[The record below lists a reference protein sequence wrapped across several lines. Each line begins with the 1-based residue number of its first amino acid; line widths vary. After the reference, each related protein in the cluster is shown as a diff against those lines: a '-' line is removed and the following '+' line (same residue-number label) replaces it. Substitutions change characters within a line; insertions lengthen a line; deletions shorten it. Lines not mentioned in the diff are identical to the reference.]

1 MSSYENMTF
10 LNEYLK
16 SLYGCKVYKLAL
28 SADVTCPNRDGTLS
42 DKGCTFCSSGG
53 SGEFAANRL
62 IPISDQ
68 ISEAKKQVSQKIK
81 NGKYIAYFQSFS
93 NTYAPIPYLRK
104 IYYEAIQPK
113 DIVILSIGT
122 RPDCLSDDVISLLA
136 EVNHIKPVWVE
147 LGLQTIHEASSE
159 KINRCYPLS
168 VYDDAVSRLKAADID
183 VVTHVILG
191 LPGET
196 EEMMLE
202 TVKYVAGSGVFG
214 IKLHLLQILEGTAMA
229 EEYAK
234 GNVPVMTLSE
244 YADLIKKAVSLIP
257 DNIVIHRLT
266 GDGPKNILVAPSW
279 SGDKKKVLNT
289 LKQALNLP

>member
-81 NGKYIAYFQSFS
+81 NGSYIAYFQSFS

-214 IKLHLLQILEGTAMA
+214 IKLQLLQILEGTAMA

-289 LKQALNLP
+289 LKQALQM

>member
-159 KINRCYPLS
+159 RINRCYPLS

-214 IKLHLLQILEGTAMA
+214 IKLQLLQILEGTAMA

-279 SGDKKKVLNT
+279 SGNKKKVLNT
-289 LKQALNLP
+289 LKQALKLP

>member
-42 DKGCTFCSSGG
+42 DKGCSFCSSGG

-214 IKLHLLQILEGTAMA
+214 IKLQLLQILEGTAMA

-289 LKQALNLP
+289 LKQALQM

>member
-214 IKLHLLQILEGTAMA
+214 IKLQLLQILEGTAMA

-289 LKQALNLP
+289 LKQALQM

>member
-1 MSSYENMTF
+1 M
-10 LNEYLK
+10 
-16 SLYGCKVYKLAL
+16 
-28 SADVTCPNRDGTLS
+28 
-42 DKGCTFCSSGG
+42 
-53 SGEFAANRL
+53 
-62 IPISDQ
+62 
-68 ISEAKKQVSQKIK
+68 
-81 NGKYIAYFQSFS
+81 
-93 NTYAPIPYLRK
+93 
-104 IYYEAIQPK
+104 
-113 DIVILSIGT
+113 
-122 RPDCLSDDVISLLA
+122 
-136 EVNHIKPVWVE
+136 
-147 LGLQTIHEASSE
+147 
-159 KINRCYPLS
+159 
-168 VYDDAVSRLKAADID
+168 
-183 VVTHVILG
+183 ILG

-214 IKLHLLQILEGTAMA
+214 IKLQLLQILEGTAMA

-289 LKQALNLP
+289 LKQALQM

>member
-42 DKGCTFCSSGG
+42 DKGCSFCSSGG

-214 IKLHLLQILEGTAMA
+214 IKLQLLQILEGTAMA

-289 LKQALNLP
+289 LKQALKLP